1 MLITN
6 VLSKE
11 NHEQL
16 KDVVRNIDKSGLE
29 VHDEYGR
36 LVMHFETPAN
46 VLKAIYEIVQSIT
59 SEELVVKNS
68 AMAVTY
74 SKEYG
79 VPNLPPHFDGDDTEM
94 LFNYQIDS
102 NTSWPLGYGTKS
114 FIMKDNDVLML
125 QPNKKPHWR
134 PKKEFQDGEYVTML
148 FVRFVKKTDRVTYD
162 HLRLSINDPA
172 FDEVY
177 EYMKSM
183 E

>member
-6 VLSKE
+6 VLSPE
-11 NHEQL
+11 MHQQL
-16 KDVVRNIDKSGLE
+16 KDVIHNMDKSGLE
-29 VHDEYGR
+29 VHDTYGR

-94 LFNYQIDS
+94 LFNYQLES
-102 NTSWPLGYGTKS
+102 NVCWPLGYGTQTYA
-114 FIMKDNDVLML
+114 MRDNDVLMI
-125 QPNKKPHWR
+125 QPNHKAHWR
-134 PKKEFQDGEYVTML
+134 LPQEFEDGEYVTML

-162 HLRLSINDPA
+162 HLRLSQNDPV
-172 FDEVY
+172 FDNIY
-177 EYMKSM
+177 EYINSII
-183 E
+183 